1 MPGGNPVPDTL
12 QIESPDPQPRSSG
25 HSWVAWMGVA
35 TIVIALIILMW
46 PGSQRRSS
54 GPHEIR
60 LPFGAAEQAYA
71 PKLQIENLT
80 LSAAENFLHQE
91 ITTLAGRVTN
101 TGDQPLADVELTVE
115 FSDQLGQI
123 VLRETRALF
132 ASQSSPFSPGE
143 RRDFEISFE
152 HIPPSA
158 NVQQPAIRISGL
170 QFARK

>member
-1 MPGGNPVPDTL
+1 MSDTL
-12 QIESPDPQPRSSG
+12 PIESPGSPERARG

-35 TIVIALIILMW
+35 TIGIAVAILMW
-46 PGSQRRSS
+46 PAGQRTTPR
-54 GPHEIR
+54 EIH
-60 LPFGAAEQAYA
+60 LPFGGAEQAYA

-91 ITTLAGRVTN
+91 ITTLAGQMIN
-101 TGDQPLADVELTVE
+101 TGDQPLANVELTVE

-123 VLRETRALF
+123 VLRETRAIF
-132 ASQSSPFSPGE
+132 NPQSPIFVPGG

-158 NVQQPAIRISGL
+158 NVQQPSIRVTGIL
-170 QFARK
+170 FARK